1 MDLGLC
7 DTIGAFSIHVDIVAA
22 LNSND
27 LITIGYFSPLRSNN
41 STYFVV
47 PFIRRISLK
56 PPVGAVIFIF
66 EDIQSLIH
74 CLDEDA

>member
-27 LITIGYFSPLRSNN
+27 VITIGYFSPLRTN
-41 STYFVV
+41 TYFVV

-66 EDIQSLIH
+66 ENIQSLIH